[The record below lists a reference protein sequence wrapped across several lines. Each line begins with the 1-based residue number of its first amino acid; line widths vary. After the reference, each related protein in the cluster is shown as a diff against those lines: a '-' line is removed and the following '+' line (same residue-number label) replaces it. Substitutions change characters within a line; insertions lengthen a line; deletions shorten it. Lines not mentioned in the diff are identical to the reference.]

1 MSMYEDLDKLHKLKE
16 NGVIT
21 EEEYELEKKRLLE
34 GRNSKEQ
41 NQNIGMIL
49 IRIIVFILGFIL
61 MYWSMR
67 NWWSYNYYINN
78 SSCMFNHRKSKEI
91 KLNIL

>member
-34 GRNSKEQ
+34 ERNSKEQ
-41 NQNIGMIL
+41 NQTIGVIL
-49 IRIIVFILGFIL
+49 LRVLCFILGFIL
-61 MYWSMR
+61 MYWAMR
-67 NWWSYNYYINN
+67 NWWSDNYNTNN
-78 SSCMFNHRKSKEI
+78 SSCMLNYRK
-91 KLNIL
+91 